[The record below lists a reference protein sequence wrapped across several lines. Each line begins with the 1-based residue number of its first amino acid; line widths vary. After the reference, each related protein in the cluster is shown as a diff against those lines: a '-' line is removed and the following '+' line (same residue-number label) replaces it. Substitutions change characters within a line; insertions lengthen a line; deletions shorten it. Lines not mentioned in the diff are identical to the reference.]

1 MHFRTAMHFARK
13 FNETHRK
20 GSIRFNFKISGV
32 AKRIPIIRVAKIEFS
47 IKMSSSCSYVK
58 PYESIDDTEN
68 FIDRAGC
75 KVVFELCKLIPEQ
88 TANKNICFSTTPH

>member
-1 MHFRTAMHFARK
+1 
-13 FNETHRK
+13 
-20 GSIRFNFKISGV
+20 
-32 AKRIPIIRVAKIEFS
+32 
-47 IKMSSSCSYVK
+47 MSSSCSYVK